1 MIHFAYCSEACR
13 INVVRSNPVF
23 TSVSTYS
30 TIFGKNAKQL
40 REEYGLSAKDN
51 IRDHLSEEELQLI
64 QSKEMLVSGL
74 IGCGWEYDQ
83 SKDFLTKNNILSL
96 AG

>member
-1 MIHFAYCSEACR
+1 M
-13 INVVRSNPVF
+13 
-23 TSVSTYS
+23 
-30 TIFGKNAKQL
+30 
-40 REEYGLSAKDN
+40 
-51 IRDHLSEEELQLI
+51 SEEELQLI

-83 SKDFLTKNNILSL
+83 IKDFLTKNNILSL

>member
-1 MIHFAYCSEACR
+1 MHGHAYA
-13 INVVRSNPVF
+13 
-23 TSVSTYS
+23 TYTNTIYK
-30 TIFGKNAKQL
+30 TIFDKNAKQL

-51 IRDHLSEEELQLI
+51 IQDYLSEEELQLI

-83 SKDFLTKNNILSL
+83 IKDFLTKNNILSL

>member
-1 MIHFAYCSEACR
+1 MRNRIIETEA
-13 INVVRSNPVF
+13 
-23 TSVSTYS
+23 
-30 TIFGKNAKQL
+30 
-40 REEYGLSAKDN
+40 E
-51 IRDHLSEEELQLI
+51 I

-83 SKDFLTKNNILSL
+83 IKDFLTKNNILSL

>member
-1 MIHFAYCSEACR
+1 MHGHVYA
-13 INVVRSNPVF
+13 
-23 TSVSTYS
+23 TY
-30 TIFGKNAKQL
+30 TNTIYKAIFGKNAKQL

-51 IRDHLSEEELQLI
+51 IQDYLSEEELQLI

-83 SKDFLTKNNILSL
+83 IKDFLTKNNILSL

>member
-1 MIHFAYCSEACR
+1 MHGHAYA
-13 INVVRSNPVF
+13 
-23 TSVSTYS
+23 TY
-30 TIFGKNAKQL
+30 TNTIYKAIFGKNAKQL

-51 IRDHLSEEELQLI
+51 IQDYLSEEELQLI

-74 IGCGWEYDQ
+74 IGCGWEYD
-83 SKDFLTKNNILSL
+83 LTKNNILSL

>member
-1 MIHFAYCSEACR
+1 MENERMHGHAYA
-13 INVVRSNPVF
+13 
-23 TSVSTYS
+23 TY
-30 TIFGKNAKQL
+30 TNTIYKAIFGKNAKQL

-51 IRDHLSEEELQLI
+51 IQDYLFEEELQLI

-83 SKDFLTKNNILSL
+83 IKDFLTKNNILSL